1 MRHILSSLLTVTA
14 LVALMGACSHKPSR
28 VVSIEAEQ
36 VFIDST
42 FDAVQ
47 DSAYL
52 VSLQPLKDS
61 MDRMLNEVIGYVPE
75 PMSAYQPE
83 SPLLNWAA
91 DAMLFPIRAKLPD
104 RADFS
109 VVNIGGLRCSWAAGD
124 LTVRS
129 IFELMPFENQVVIL
143 TLGGAD
149 VLLLADQMAVQGGQG
164 VSGMTYVINAK
175 TGKAEDVR
183 VQGKPVE
190 AEKDYYVVTSD
201 YLSGGADGMDALT
214 LFKDREYTGIK
225 MRGQFIDYVK
235 TLTANNQPVACK
247 CDGRVRVR
255 N

>member
-1 MRHILSSLLTVTA
+1 MRRHLFLLLTITA
-14 LVALMGACSHKPSR
+14 ALASMVSCTHKPQKVS
-28 VVSIEAEQ
+28 SIETEMIL
-36 VFIDST
+36 VDST

-47 DSAYL
+47 DTAYL
-52 VSLQPLKDS
+52 ASLQPLKDS
-61 MDRMLNEVIGYVPE
+61 MDALLNEVIGYVPE

-91 DAMLFPIRAKLPD
+91 DALFFPVHMQRPD
-104 RADFS
+104 STDFA
-109 VVNIGGLRCSWAAGD
+109 VVNIGGLRCSWSEGD

-143 TLGGAD
+143 TMSGET

-183 VQGKPVE
+183 VQGKAVE
-190 AEKDYYVVTSD
+190 PKKDYYVVTSD
-201 YLSGGADGMDALT
+201 YLSGGADGMDALSQ
-214 LFKDREYTGIK
+214 FKDREYTGIK
-225 MRGQFIDYVK
+225 IRSQYIDYVK
-235 TLTANNQPVACK
+235 TLTANHQPVAAQ

-255 N
+255 E